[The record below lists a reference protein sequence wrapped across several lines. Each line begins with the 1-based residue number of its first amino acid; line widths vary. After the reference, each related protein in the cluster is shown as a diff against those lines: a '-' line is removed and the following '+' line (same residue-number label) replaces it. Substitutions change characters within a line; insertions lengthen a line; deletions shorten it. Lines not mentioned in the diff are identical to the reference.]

1 MKQRFLFLTAL
12 FLAVLSVSSAFAD
25 SWVIPTPT
33 ASALKPGGKYHV
45 YNVGTKKFISKGEAW
60 GTQAIVDS
68 LGMEAK
74 LDTLSNGIYSIV
86 FTSTSKTM
94 FRTNTDTKIG
104 SGVAACF
111 TDGSISKGADH
122 VYWSIVD
129 KGNNIYTIQV
139 PARYTSYYVA
149 GKCLGVQTDHTSS
162 AASPTYG
169 TYYDIDST
177 TYASGCQWQFVSAAD
192 YTTYFSGVQVYA
204 EAQVLAKEITK
215 AQTDGLDVTK
225 AQAVYNN
232 TSSTIDEMKA
242 VIADLYQQRANQA
255 SVSNPSDMTG
265 RITNPTFDTDI
276 TGWTSTMNAK
286 SSKIASNQ
294 SGDFTVPFFENWTTE
309 GTTLKGKMY
318 QKIGGLQNGVYR
330 LKAAVSAQ
338 NTKTAMADGG
348 VYLFGNDMR
357 TGANT
362 VTPAYKEVFVPLTT
376 DTLEIGLVQ
385 DSTSTN
391 NWLGLDNVT
400 LTYYGKALEAYQY
413 MTSSLTDTWQTEFT
427 DAVYKQ
433 SLYDAIPTLIS
444 AAGTTTN
451 AEDAITAYKSVNT
464 AIESLRANITA
475 YTQLI
480 NKITAAENL
489 YYSGYTTEELYD
501 AYTEDQN
508 LYDAQ
513 SLTTEQITAKVAEL
527 DSLMD
532 VAKHQLVAGNDC
544 TTLIDNNDFSQ
555 TDNATTYAGFAGW
568 TTKLLTSNS
577 GGGNPNIASNVA
589 EVWNNDFDCN
599 QTIKNMPNGVYKLD
613 LQAFYRTG
621 DGTAAY
627 GYYTSKSAEDSVK
640 AYIYANGNGQK
651 IKNVFDD
658 RQATMPTGGSSF
670 IDSGN
675 GYTPNDKASAAA
687 YFALNL
693 YNNSVYGIVT
703 DSTLNIG
710 IKCVGMLS
718 HGWTLWNDFKLTYE
732 GYDATIL
739 KKVLNNSI
747 ANADTLVDHK
757 MNAGI
762 KSLLQTAISD
772 ANTATSGTDGMAM
785 MKAYKSLISTFA
797 TALTSSRYYNS
808 LDSIVS
814 VLKEDIDIYKD
825 DAKES
830 AVTDATTL
838 STEATTALNDGSYDN
853 AQIVSKITTIQA
865 AIRALQFP
873 KDEATDATP
882 QNYTFLITNPS
893 FANNTAD
900 GWTGTTGHKITYN
913 CIEGWNGNFD
923 IYQTI
928 TGIPN
933 GTYKLTAQGFY
944 RMGDATYASNAYRY
958 DSTRVMGHLYVNND
972 ESQMESVMNELTK
985 KTLDGYF
992 ATYIPDSTTMTTVLF
1007 PGSQQAASSCF
1018 TEGMYNENSVI
1029 TKVTDGT
1036 LTIGFRNKSFIVNDW
1051 TVATNFQLLYY
1062 GTNSVLIPTDIT
1074 GISDNNEI
1082 QARKFFSLD
1091 GRESNYAVKGINIV
1105 KTIMKDGSV
1114 KTTKIVKR

>member
-12 FLAVLSVSSAFAD
+12 FMAVLNVSSAFAD
-25 SWVIPTPT
+25 SWVMPTPA
-33 ASALKPGGKYHV
+33 ASALKPGSKYYV

-74 LDTLSNGIYSIV
+74 LDTLSNGIYSIA
-86 FTSTSKTM
+86 FTSTGKM
-94 FRTNTDTKIG
+94 VFRTNSDTKIG
-104 SGVAACF
+104 SGIAACF
-111 TDGSISKGADH
+111 TDGNIGKGANH
-122 VYWSIVD
+122 VYWSI
-129 KGNNIYTIQV
+129 KNIGNNLYTIQV
-139 PARYTSYYVA
+139 PAIYTSDYVA
-149 GKCLGVQTDHTSS
+149 GKCLGVQPNHTSS
-162 AASPTYG
+162 AATPTYG
-169 TYYDIDST
+169 TYYDVDST
-177 TYASGCQWQFVSAAD
+177 TYASGCQWQFVSSAD
-192 YTTYFSGVQVYA
+192 YNTYFTSVQVYA
-204 EAQVLAKEITK
+204 EAQLLSREITK
-215 AQTDGLDVTK
+215 AQTDGLDITK

-232 TSSTIDEMKA
+232 TLSTIDEMKA
-242 VIADLYQQRANQA
+242 AIAELYQQRANQA

-265 RITNPTFDTDI
+265 RITNPTFDKDI

-286 SSKIASNQ
+286 SNKIATNQ
-294 SGDFTVPFFENWTTE
+294 AGDFTVPFFENWTTE
-309 GTTLKGKMY
+309 GSSLEGKMY

-357 TGANT
+357 IGANT

-376 DTLEIGLVQ
+376 DTLEIGLMQ
-385 DSTSTN
+385 NATSTN

-413 MTSSLTDTWQTEFT
+413 MTSSITDTWQTEFT
-427 DAVYKQ
+427 DVVYKQ
-433 SLYDAIPTLIS
+433 SLYDVIPNLIS
-444 AAGTTTN
+444 AASTTTN
-451 AEDAITAYKSVNT
+451 AEDAITAYKNVNT
-464 AIESLRANITA
+464 AIESLRANIIA
-475 YTQLI
+475 YTQFI

-501 AYTEDQN
+501 AYTKAQE

-513 SLTTEQITAKVAEL
+513 SLTTEEISSEIVKL

-532 VAKHQLVAGNDC
+532 VAKHQLIAGNDC
-544 TTLIDNNDFSQ
+544 TPLIVNNDFSQ
-555 TDNATTYAGFAGW
+555 TDKNTTYTGFAGW
-568 TTKLLTSNS
+568 TVKLLTGNNS
-577 GGGNPNIASNVA
+577 NPNIASNVA

-599 QTIKNMPNGVYKLD
+599 QSMKNMPNGVYKVD
-613 LQAFYRTG
+613 LQAYYRTG
-621 DGTAAY
+621 DGAAAY
-627 GYYTSKSAEDSVK
+627 GYYTNKSAEDSIK
-640 AYIYANGNGQK
+640 AYIYANGNEQK

-658 RQATMPTGGSSF
+658 RQTTKPNGGSSF
-670 IDSGN
+670 TDSGN

-687 YFALNL
+687 YFGLNL

-710 IKCVGMLS
+710 IKCIGMLS

-732 GYDATIL
+732 GFDATVL

-747 ANADTLVDHK
+747 INADTLVDHK
-757 MNAGI
+757 MNEKI
-762 KSLLQTAISD
+762 KSSLQTEISN
-772 ANTATSGTDGMAM
+772 ANTAVSGTDGLIM
-785 MKAYKSLISTFA
+785 MKAYKSLISVFT
-797 TALTSSRYYNS
+797 TALTSSKYYNS
-808 LDSIVS
+808 LDSITS
-814 VLKEDIDIYKD
+814 VLKENIDIYKD

-830 AVTDATTL
+830 AVTTATAL
-838 STEATTALNDGSYDN
+838 SIEATTVLNDGSYDN
-853 AQIVSKITTIQA
+853 SQIIAKITAIKL

-873 KDEATDATP
+873 KDDATDATP

-893 FANNTAD
+893 FANNTAE
-900 GWTGTTGHKITYN
+900 GWTGTAGHNINNN

-928 TGIPN
+928 TNVPN

-958 DSTRVMGHLYVNND
+958 DSTRVMGSLYANND
-972 ESQMESVMNELTK
+972 QSQMESVMNELTK
-985 KTLDGYF
+985 KTLNGYF
-992 ATYIPDSTTMTTVLF
+992 ATYIPDSTTMTTILF

-1018 TEGMYNENSVI
+1018 TEGMYMGNSVV
-1029 TKVTDGT
+1029 TKVTNGT
-1036 LTIGFRNKSFIVNDW
+1036 LTIGFRNKSFITNDW
-1051 TVATNFQLLYY
+1051 TVATNFQLMYY
-1062 GTNSVLIPTDIT
+1062 GTDSALIPTDIT
-1074 GISDNNEI
+1074 GISENNEV
-1082 QARKFFSLD
+1082 QTRKFFSID
-1091 GRESNYAVKGINIV
+1091 GRESDHAGKGINIV

-1114 KTTKIVKR
+1114 KTTKILIK